1 MRNELMIDIET
12 TGQRPGCK
20 VLSIGAFGFDK
31 EEAFWLNIRKGR
43 DALFERKRK
52 WGKQTAEE
60 KRKSAK
66 ESSRRYAERHK
77 NDPKRIEAHRI
88 AANEWYHRHK
98 NDPGFMEKNR
108 KNKLAW
114 LQKKAEKELQS

>member
-1 MRNELMIDIET
+1 MRGRKPQLTFSDQIKLRTIQAAY
-12 TGQRPGCK
+12 GQG
-20 VLSIGAFGFDK
+20 SAE

-60 KRKSAK
+60 KRKVAK
-66 ESSRRYAERHK
+66 ECSKRYAE
-77 NDPKRIEAHRI
+77 
-88 AANEWYHRHK
+88 RHK

>member
-1 MRNELMIDIET
+1 MRGRKPKLTFSEQIKLRTIQAAY
-12 TGQRPGCK
+12 GQG
-20 VLSIGAFGFDK
+20 SAE

-60 KRKSAK
+60 KRKVAK
-66 ESSRRYAERHK
+66 ECSKRYAERHK

-88 AANEWYHRHK
+88 AANEWYYRHK

>member
-1 MRNELMIDIET
+1 MRGRKPKLTFSEQIKLRTIQAAY
-12 TGQRPGCK
+12 GQG
-20 VLSIGAFGFDK
+20 SAE
-31 EEAFWLNIRKGR
+31 EEAFWQGVRKGR
-43 DALFERKRK
+43 DALFDRKRK

-77 NDPKRIEAHRI
+77 DDPKRIEAHRT
-88 AANEWYHRHK
+88 AAKDWYHRHK